1 MKFVILRLLKHN
13 ELGMFH
19 AYRRRG
25 KEGSKQRAIN
35 FDGDIV
41 DRVFPTAKDDDVIE
55 LQLAY
60 ETDDGIR
67 TIPHRIK
74 RQEKN
79 WRFEG
84 NCPHDELYDF
94 VDPGC
99 LFAMIVDAGTRPA
112 TGAWAVFAQDDG
124 VTAAIG
130 SHAESSQLT
139 SQSMVALYGSEGG
152 YILDLLRDAK
162 PELFGTRERTGPDVG
177 HQLNTVREG
186 RVHLPPDPKRLVR
199 ILASVGHSFPSA
211 VADIIDN
218 AISAGATEIDIRF
231 SAPDQGHGRWMT
243 VTDNGRGM
251 DEGALAEAMRIG
263 SAADYEA
270 GDLGKYGYGLKGA
283 SWSQAE
289 SFTVVSKV
297 AGRPAHD
304 LSWDAGTMQNWEA
317 SRSGIERWMESH
329 IKVRDHGTCVF
340 WRDMRPP
347 KQHSAAKGVDPY
359 TAEVRDLARHLGLV
373 FHRFIAGQAR
383 GRSRVTI
390 RINGDPVE
398 ANSPVG
404 HPLTIP
410 YARKPIRVPT
420 ATTDANVDVQAFL
433 LPSEDQIKEQHR
445 GDAEAIR
452 KDLDRI
458 GLYGK
463 RNESQGVYVYRN
475 DRLIQWGGWHEMWK
489 TSDEKTKLARV
500 VVEFGEALD
509 DQFSV
514 NISKQQVTLPMQLQE
529 HIKKLAEEARKDSRL
544 QYRPER
550 SPKKPSG
557 GPGRSPTP
565 PAPPPTPPPPSTAGG
580 GAPDPGPRPKGDL
593 PRIRPVRNPSFAWKI
608 SKSMTGQEE
617 IQIAESETDLC
628 NLFEAV
634 RNDPDATS
642 HLACFLRRLDR
653 ADVQQRLTNDDAPR

>member
-1 MKFVILRLLKHN
+1 
-13 ELGMFH
+13 MFH

-41 DRVFPTAKDDDVIE
+41 DRVFPTAKDDEVIE
-55 LQLAY
+55 LELAY
-60 ETDDGIR
+60 ETDNGIR
-67 TIPHRIK
+67 TVPHRIK

-79 WRFEG
+79 WRLEG
-84 NCPHDELYDF
+84 NCPQDDLYDY
-94 VDPGC
+94 VEPGC

-124 VTAAIG
+124 VTTAIA
-130 SHAESSQLT
+130 SHAESSHLT

-152 YILDLLRDAK
+152 YTLDLLCDAK
-162 PELFGTRERTGPDVG
+162 PALFGPRERTATNFGRRLG
-177 HQLNTVREG
+177 MVREE

-218 AISAGATEIDIRF
+218 AISADATEIAICF

-243 VTDNGRGM
+243 ITDNGSGM
-251 DEGALAEAMRIG
+251 HERQLAEAMRIG

-297 AGRPAHD
+297 AGLPAHD
-304 LSWDAGTMQNWEA
+304 LSWDADTMENWEA

-329 IKVRDHGTCVF
+329 IKVGDHGTCVF

-347 KQHSAAKGVDPY
+347 KQHSVAKGVDPY
-359 TAEVRDLARHLGLV
+359 TSEVRDLDRHLGLV
-373 FHRFIAGQAR
+373 FHRFIAGQAK

-390 RINGDPVE
+390 RINGDAVE

-404 HPLTIP
+404 HPLTTP
-410 YARKPIRVPT
+410 YARRPIRVPT
-420 ATTDANVDVQAFL
+420 ATTDANVEVQAFL
-433 LPSEDQIKEQHR
+433 LPSEDQIKEHHG
-445 GDAEAIR
+445 GDADAVR
-452 KDLDRI
+452 RDLDRI

-550 SPKKPSG
+550 SPTRPRG
-557 GPGRSPTP
+557 GPGRNPEHSVPSSTSPSPATP
-565 PAPPPTPPPPSTAGG
+565 RGAALDPEPNPT
-580 GAPDPGPRPKGDL
+580 GDT
-593 PRIRPVRNPSFAWKI
+593 PRIRPVRNPTFAWRI
-608 SKSMTGQEE
+608 TRSMTGQEE
-617 IQIAESETDLC
+617 IQIAEAETDLC

-634 RNDPDATS
+634 RGDPAATS
-642 HLACFLRRLDR
+642 CLASFLRRLDR
-653 ADVQQRLTNDDAPR
+653 AGVQQRLTNDAAPR